1 LQPAGARPPED
12 RPSRAGFWLYAA
24 HLWAVFASAVSNVL
38 LGLTVL
44 VAPWSAPRSAAAWRP
59 WRGLLRPLGV
69 YVLALVVSIA
79 ASYEPRRSLGALSE
93 VFSLATILLALVLV
107 RGERPARRI
116 VDGLIVVSSLFAL
129 SGLAQ
134 FLWDFGGINNRIR
147 GPFSHY
153 MTFSGVLLVADLL
166 LGAQMVA
173 SPQARRSAWR
183 WAATLLLNL
192 ALLGSL
198 TRSAWMGVLVGF
210 TLLVL
215 LRSPKLL
222 LAYLPA
228 AALFVL
234 LAPVPVLSRALSIA
248 KPSDRSNYDRLCMV
262 KAGVRMVSERPLFGL
277 GPDLV
282 KRRYP
287 IYREPTAPR
296 FTVPHLHNSVLQLT
310 AERGIVSLAAYLWL
324 MGAGLWIAWRRF
336 RAEGGPWGGRADLY
350 LGVLAALV
358 GFNFAGLFENNW
370 GDTEVQRLVLFVMAL
385 PLCAQAR
392 EPERAEVEPAE
403 SSPS

>member
-1 LQPAGARPPED
+1 MQPAGERPPEAL
-12 RPSRAGFWLYAA
+12 PSRAGFWLYAA
-24 HLWAVFASAVSNVL
+24 HLWAVFAIAVSNVL

-44 VAPWSAPRSAAAWRP
+44 VAPWSLPRRAASWR
-59 WRGLLRPLGV
+59 RSLGLLRPLGF
-69 YVLALVVSIA
+69 YVLALLLSIA
-79 ASYEPRRSLGALSE
+79 ASYEPRRSLGAVSE
-93 VFSLATILLALVLV
+93 IFSLATLVLALLLV
-107 RGERPARRI
+107 RGEDAVRRI
-116 VDGLIVVSSLFAL
+116 VNGLIVVSTLFAL

-134 FLWDFGGINNRIR
+134 FLWDYGGINNRIR

-173 SPQARRSAWR
+173 SPLARKSAWR
-183 WAATLLLNL
+183 WAALAVLNL

-210 TLLVL
+210 TLLLL
-215 LRSPKLL
+215 LRAPKLI

-234 LAPVPVLSRALSIA
+234 LVPVPVLSRALSIA
-248 KPSDRSNYDRLCMV
+248 KPSDRSNYDRLCMI
-262 KAGVRMVSERPLFGL
+262 KAGMRMVSERPLFGL

-296 FTVPHLHNSVLQLT
+296 FTVPHLHNSVLQLA
-310 AERGIVSLAAYLWL
+310 AERGIVSLVAYAWL
-324 MGAGLWIAWRRF
+324 MGAGLWAAWRRF
-336 RAEGGPWGGRADLY
+336 RAEGGAWGGRADLY
-350 LGVLAALV
+350 LGVVVAIV

-370 GDTEVQRLVLFVMAL
+370 GDTEVQRLVLFLLAL
-385 PLCAQAR
+385 PWCVQA
-392 EPERAEVEPAE
+392 AEEESAPAGA
-403 SSPS
+403 PAVAA